1 MVIHIVIFKLI
12 NNDLDTTE
20 DLITELSTLKN
31 LPFPIELTV
40 LRKSNII
47 KSYIDGDVVLF
58 SKFESK
64 EDLDA
69 YMIDDR
75 HLEVIRNTSTNIEDK
90 YVLDFIV

>member
-20 DLITELSTLKN
+20 DLITELRTLKN